1 MRLDRFKT
9 VQGLEAERFDLNSS
23 GMVTV
28 HQRFKMA
35 QFGRFGGVQ
44 KVSMSRDNSFLKN
57 QPLSLAAF
65 IKQPHRSI
73 FNVRYD
79 CRRSFC
85 FHSNSFQQHELHDDP
100 YEHIT
105 ILAS

>member
-1 MRLDRFKT
+1 MKLDPFKT
-9 VQGLEAERFDLNSS
+9 VRGLEAERFDLNSS

-28 HQRFKMA
+28 HQMA

-44 KVSMSRDNSFLKN
+44 KVSMSRDNSFLN
-57 QPLSLAAF
+57 SQPLSVAAF

-73 FNVRYD
+73 FDIRYD

-85 FHSNSFQQHELHDDP
+85 FHSNSFQQHDSLMILMSNIP
-100 YEHIT
+100 